1 MLDIVKTNINNIQE
15 CSYKTKKKS
24 RRRIVGEAWI
34 RAATVVSF
42 SNSLLLALSMVD
54 GGYISN
60 YEGLGF
66 SGRLKYA
73 FI

>member
-1 MLDIVKTNINNIQE
+1 MIDIIKTNIIII
-15 CSYKTKKKS
+15 KRAVTKQ
-24 RRRIVGEAWI
+24 RRIVEEAWI
-34 RAATVVSF
+34 WAATVVSF

-66 SGRLKYA
+66 LDV
-73 FI
+73 